1 MILHPYIIDPYVKI
15 EWKRNITSSLRD
27 LIMVKTQIEEAT
39 PIEENTPI
47 EEQPPIEEN
56 TPIEEQTPIEE
67 TFQEE
72 EIATGEEELHKDI
85 VNQEEGE
92 TPKEE
97 S

>member
-1 MILHPYIIDPYVKI
+1 MLQRRTIPNQ
-15 EWKRNITSSLRD
+15 NITVVR
-27 LIMVKTQIEEAT
+27 TQIEEAT

-47 EEQPPIEEN
+47 EGQTPTEEN

-72 EIATGEEELHKDI
+72 EIATGEEEPHKDI